1 MTCIGKGET
10 NIENLR
16 TDDGEA
22 VRRSMISLVRR
33 SILILSVNAAI
44 AAVEKRK
51 AAVLGCSR

>member
-1 MTCIGKGET
+1 
-10 NIENLR
+10 
-16 TDDGEA
+16 
-22 VRRSMISLVRR
+22 MISLVRR